1 MPFGVGEER
10 DRHLRQFGHRQDC
23 LTAELLGLVER
34 RLRIVGADV
43 ERHVTVPVG
52 GLADAAADAAV
63 LLLDHRVRNV
73 SGNLLRVPTE
83 ELAVELLELVE
94 VFADDLEMHDGMC
107 HCGSPLSASWLAC
120 PGSATGL

>member
-10 DRHLRQFGHRQDC
+10 DRDPWQLGPRQDR
-23 LTAELLGLVER
+23 LAAELLGLVER
-34 RLRIVGADV
+34 GLWVVGADV
-43 ERHVTVPVG
+43 ERDVPVPVG
-52 GLADAAADAAV
+52 GLTDAAADAAV

-107 HCGSPLSASWLAC
+107 HCGSPLSASW
-120 PGSATGL
+120 